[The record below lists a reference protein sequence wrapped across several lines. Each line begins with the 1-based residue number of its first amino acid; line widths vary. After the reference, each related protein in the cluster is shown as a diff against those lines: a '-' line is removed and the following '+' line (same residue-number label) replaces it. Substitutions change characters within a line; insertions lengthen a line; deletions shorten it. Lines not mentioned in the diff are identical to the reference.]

1 MSTEAICA
9 ELHDVVSAL
18 ERHAFPPAVT
28 LPANGVYFVFERGE
42 RAHGKDRIV
51 RVGSHTG
58 RGNLA
63 ARLAEHVTH
72 NKDRSIFRKNI
83 GRALL
88 NRAHDPFLQSW
99 NLDLTSRANR
109 ERYSASVDFE
119 QQGRVETDVTAHITA
134 QMSVVVVGFADAV
147 EACSLERLCIG
158 TLSACALC
166 KPSPAWLGSFSPD
179 ARIRESGLWQ
189 VQHLHE
195 AGLDSEDL
203 AALRRTTA
211 DVRRGHRV
219 Q

>member
-1 MSTEAICA
+1 MSTDAVCA
-9 ELHDVVSAL
+9 ELHELVNTL
-18 ERHAFPPAVT
+18 ERHAFPPSARV
-28 LPANGVYFVFERGE
+28 PANGIYFVFEREE

-109 ERYSASVDFE
+109 DRYGASVDFE
-119 QQGRVETDVTAHITA
+119 KQGRVESEVTAHIKGS
-134 QMSVVVVGFADAV
+134 MSVAVVGFADAA
-147 EACSLERLCIG
+147 EALSFERLCIG
-158 TLSACALC
+158 TLSACATC
-166 KPSPAWLGSFSPD
+166 QPSPAWLGSFSPE

-195 AGLDSEDL
+195 PGLSPEDL
-203 AALRRTTA
+203 AALRGSATA
-211 DVRRGHRV
+211 VPRRP
-219 Q
+219 